1 MLVYADESNLDD
13 HVLGIAENL
22 DSKVINKIPLEPH
35 LQYDS
40 DGLALIIDP
49 SNIKS
54 KIHIDFLKGK
64 VGWRIKRSQHESNLK
79 KALGKNKKDITIF
92 DATAGFLSDS
102 MIFLSLGHKVIAV
115 EKNKIIFHLVNDAVK
130 RASKKLEFINNL
142 DFRCGDSFNL
152 YQDFK
157 DQCDIVYLDPMYP
170 ILKKNQKK
178 SGSIEAIKFLQKY
191 ENSSEDNEEL
201 INNFLSND
209 FKKII
214 LKRPLKS
221 KKKYSNINYQVK
233 GSTTRFDIYL

>member
-1 MLVYADESNLDD
+1 MLIYADESNLDD

-35 LQYDS
+35 LHYDS

-49 SNIKS
+49 LNVKS

-115 EKNKIIFHLVNDAVK
+115 EKNKIIFHLVNDAIK
-130 RASKKLEFINNL
+130 RASRKLEFIKKL